1 MGRCE
6 FFDHLVRRRAAE
18 HGSGVEGC
26 GLKRLQNG
34 DGIRHRKILLKIVLV
49 FYTAL
54 PYREAMYYEFIELVP
69 FAAVRDEL
77 FGDEQ
82 FLELQWYLCR
92 RPEAGDVFPE
102 TGGCRKLRWKV
113 QGKGKR
119 GGARVIYFLRTEA
132 GQIVLVAAYGKNE
145 LDDVPRQWLRKLKEH
160 YDE

>member
-1 MGRCE
+1 
-6 FFDHLVRRRAAE
+6 
-18 HGSGVEGC
+18 
-26 GLKRLQNG
+26 
-34 DGIRHRKILLKIVLV
+34 
-49 FYTAL
+49 
-54 PYREAMYYEFIELVP
+54 MYYEFIELVP

-92 RPEAGDVFPE
+92 RPEAGDVIPE

-113 QGKGKR
+113 EGKGKR